1 MGFSKKIAESPPCL
15 RADDLEARRQVLMMA
30 ENVFKNCELIDPDK
44 VRATGCFTSLPV
56 WQHKREDIANAA
68 SLALIRDS
76 GEFLQD
82 GREKTSHCS
91 MSALGNLCTFVY
103 PETDPER
110 LGLLTYMTDL
120 GLMHDGEFFQKF
132 EPPLTN
138 MQSETPA
145 RK

>member
-1 MGFSKKIAESPPCL
+1 MAES
-15 RADDLEARRQVLMMA
+15 
-30 ENVFKNCELIDPDK
+30 VFKNCKHIDPDK
-44 VRATGCFTSLPV
+44 VRETGCFTSLPV
-56 WQHKREDIANAA
+56 WQHNREDIANAA
-68 SLALIRDS
+68 SLVLIRDW
-76 GEFLQD
+76 GKMMQD

-91 MSALGNLCTFVY
+91 MSNLGNLCTFVY

-120 GLMHDGEFFQKF
+120 GLMHDGEFLQRL
-132 EPPLTN
+132 EALLLTN

>member
-1 MGFSKKIAESPPCL
+1 
-15 RADDLEARRQVLMMA
+15 MA
-30 ENVFKNCELIDPDK
+30 ENVFKNCKLIDPDK
-44 VRATGCFTSLPV
+44 VRETGCFTSLPV

-68 SLALIRDS
+68 SLVLIRDW
-76 GEFLQD
+76 GKLMQD

-120 GLMHDGEFFQKF
+120 GLMHDGEFFQRLVALL
-132 EPPLTN
+132 PTN
-138 MQSETPA
+138 TQSKTPA